1 MFYFRN
7 DNMLVVQTFKAQATF
22 LLAQFDKQN
31 IFFLRMFLRE
41 NIKTNNKKLLA
52 GIRENKN

>member
-41 NIKTNNKKLLA
+41 NIKTNKKLLA

>member
-7 DNMLVVQTFKAQATF
+7 DNMLVQTFKAQATF

-41 NIKTNNKKLLA
+41 NIKTN
-52 GIRENKN
+52 